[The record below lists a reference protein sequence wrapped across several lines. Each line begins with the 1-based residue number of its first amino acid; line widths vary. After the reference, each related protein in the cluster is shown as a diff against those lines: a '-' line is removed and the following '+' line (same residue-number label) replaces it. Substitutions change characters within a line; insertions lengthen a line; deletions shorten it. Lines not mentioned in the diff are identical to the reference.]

1 MEDDWGEEDYEVEE
15 VLENATHCEECD
27 ELTGH
32 EILKQRAKGKG
43 FDYLVKCE
51 QCSYIHNL
59 DIRPPALIS
68 IPFTLTDG
76 PESETIN
83 LEVDEDEE
91 FIVEDVFDQSEMLWR
106 INQILV
112 GEGRKVKYATAIDVK
127 GINAIRTDKVRVKLT
142 MTRGEDSEADVLIV
156 PQETTYTGGNLIEH
170 NDSTW
175 RIRAIHTGSGR
186 TMKGTVKAADIKR
199 MYLHEPPRPEYFAPR
214 TPRERRQAWKEGRL
228 GDNPNPERP
237 QGEIKKGV
245 QPPTKRKKRPR
256 N

>member
-1 MEDDWGEEDYEVEE
+1 MEDDWEGDVYEEEE
-15 VLENATHCEECD
+15 VLENATHCEKCNEM
-27 ELTGH
+27 TGH
-32 EILKQRAKGKG
+32 EILKQRPKGEG
-43 FDYLVKCE
+43 IDYLLKCE
-51 QCSYIHNL
+51 QCAHIQTL
-59 DIRPPALIS
+59 LVRPPALVS

-76 PESETIN
+76 PESETIK

-91 FIVEDVFDQSEMLWR
+91 FIVGDVFEEIDMLWR

-112 GEGRKVKYATAIDVK
+112 GEGRKSKYSVAKEVK
-127 GINAIRTDKVRVKLT
+127 GINAVRTDMVRVKLT
-142 MTRGEDSEADVLIV
+142 MTRGEDSEADVIIV
-156 PQETTYTGGNLIEH
+156 PQETTYTGGNMLEH
-170 NDSTW
+170 NDITW

-186 TMKGTVKAADIKR
+186 TMKGTVKAPDIKR

-237 QGEIKKGV
+237 QGEVKKGV

>member
-127 GINAIRTDKVRVKLT
+127 GINAI
-142 MTRGEDSEADVLIV
+142 
-156 PQETTYTGGNLIEH
+156 
-170 NDSTW
+170 
-175 RIRAIHTGSGR
+175 
-186 TMKGTVKAADIKR
+186 
-199 MYLHEPPRPEYFAPR
+199 
-214 TPRERRQAWKEGRL
+214 
-228 GDNPNPERP
+228 
-237 QGEIKKGV
+237 
-245 QPPTKRKKRPR
+245 
-256 N
+256 